1 MALLVKSYHDP
12 STAGCRTMNGVQLF
26 WLARFYLRSFTFF
39 ERNIFRIEKAQR
51 RKLFD
56 EIGTVQLLA
65 AHGTRGHVQLGQAWQ
80 LRDFLST
87 KITTDCK
94 RIIRTVQS

>member
-1 MALLVKSYHDP
+1 MVC
-12 STAGCRTMNGVQLF
+12 GCFGYS
-26 WLARFYLRSFTFF
+26 RFYLRSFALF
-39 ERNIFRIEKAQR
+39 ECDIFRIEKAQR

-80 LRDFLST
+80 LRNFLQ
-87 KITTDCK
+87 KNATDCK
-94 RIIRTVQS
+94 QIMRTVKS